1 MPSGS
6 TLAMLLEPSTRLN
19 SVRCFVNIMKF
30 DGCGTALQKTW
41 CLQFAHLNDFK
52 HKNFHRIYWSSRF
65 RRGTHGKLWP
75 QLCLGP
81 VLTTGNKSPVSSW
94 FLFGRFFLKKSTLR
108 KARFCVFFSESRV
121 FERWGLSRRSIGRFA
136 PSFVLLNS
144 LCFVSAWEP
153 HTKVSVTYAIMWQA
167 HDVWFP
173 TP

>member
-19 SVRCFVNIMKF
+19 SRVRFFVNFVKF
-30 DGCGTALQKTW
+30 DGCGTAFFWTW
-41 CLQFAHLNDFK
+41 CLLFAMFCTTQKTFIELLRFQGSAEELTASFGLNSFEKSLQNPRGFEFK
-52 HKNFHRIYWSSRF
+52 I
-65 RRGTHGKLWP
+65 KLDDSFW
-75 QLCLGP
+75 
-81 VLTTGNKSPVSSW
+81 
-94 FLFGRFFLKKSTLR
+94 
-108 KARFCVFFSESRV
+108 KARFCVFYFSKSRV